1 MAARCATLYKS
12 SVVFMR
18 PLLLLVLVGC
28 AHRPLR
34 SPGPLGGL
42 GARSLDRADGSGAEL
57 EELSASLPLN
67 EPPEAARARRR
78 DRNSGGIEEIG
89 LAAGEFVGA
98 SRLMVD
104 GEKYRYD
111 CSGFICAVYA
121 QTGRSVS
128 GSSRDLYEDADAR
141 GQLHHRRRPDIG
153 DVAFFDDTYDRN
165 RNRRRD
171 DELSHVAIVEAV
183 DRDGTITLVHLGN
196 RGVVRMKMNL
206 GQPHT
211 PVDEDGAVI
220 NDILRSPRDGGPE
233 LTAELFR
240 AFGSLW
246 QTDGGVADA
255 E

>member
-1 MAARCATLYKS
+1 
-12 SVVFMR
+12 MR
-18 PLLLLVLVGC
+18 LLLFSLLLGC

-34 SPGPLGGL
+34 SPGPLDGL
-42 GARSLDRADGSGAEL
+42 GARSLERPAGAAAEL
-57 EELSASLPLN
+57 EELSASLPI
-67 EPPEAARARRR
+67 EEQPMATRTRRR
-78 DRNSGGIEEIG
+78 DRSGGGSEEIG
-89 LAAGEFVGA
+89 LAAAEFVGA

-121 QTGRSVS
+121 QTGRSIS
-128 GSSRDLYEDADAR
+128 GSSRDLYEAADEQ
-141 GQLHHRRRPDIG
+141 GQLHHRRKPDVG

-171 DELSHVAIVEAV
+171 DDLSHVAVVEAV

-206 GQPHT
+206 GQPQEACN
-211 PVDEDGAVI
+211 DAGEVI
-220 NDILRSPRDGGPE
+220 NDILRSGRDGGPE

-246 QTDGGVADA
+246 ESDGAVADA
-255 E
+255 D